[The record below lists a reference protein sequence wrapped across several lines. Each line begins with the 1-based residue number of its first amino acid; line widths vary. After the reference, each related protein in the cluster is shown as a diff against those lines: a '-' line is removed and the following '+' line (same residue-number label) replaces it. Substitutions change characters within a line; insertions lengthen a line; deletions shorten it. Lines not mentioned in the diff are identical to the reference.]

1 MREDTREHMG
11 EAKNG
16 PDRRLAS
23 VLLLLLNFVITFGHA
38 INLNLFVCKRQV
50 LSPCGDWI

>member
-1 MREDTREHMG
+1 MG

-23 VLLLLLNFVITFGHA
+23 VLLLIMNFVITFGHA
-38 INLNLFVCKRQV
+38 INLNFFVCKRQV